1 MESQIPFETELI
13 ERIDW
18 LIRLR
23 WLAVL
28 GTGAAVAL
36 AWLLYPD
43 DLSPLPLIIVTL
55 LIVLYNAQ
63 FLFYARTLKLG
74 HAGSTRLR
82 HTIQFAYVQIVLDLL
97 ALGALVH
104 FSGGVENPIAVFFVF
119 HTIIASILLS
129 RRTSFVMATLAA
141 TLFAAVV
148 SLEYWGILDHHHL
161 PVLGEFE
168 LYRQVPYLV
177 MVVGT
182 MAVTLWLVAYMT
194 SSITVRLRGRD
205 RELLESHKALVSKS
219 RELEMAN
226 ERLRRVD
233 VERTRFML
241 LVTHELRAPISTIH
255 TCVEV
260 ALAKH
265 TSPEAVRDIL
275 ERIKRRTG
283 ELVDLIGDLLRL
295 TRAREE
301 ASREEE
307 LEIIQ
312 PAEILQSVV
321 DLMRTE
327 AHSKD
332 LFLSIDIEPELVTVR
347 ANPERLKLVWT
358 NLLSNAIKY
367 TEPGGIVAVALKQAE
382 GDLVATVRD
391 TGIGIP
397 YEDQKRVFEEF
408 YRANNARMICPV
420 GTGVGL
426 SIVQRVI
433 ENYGGTIWVESE
445 PGLGSK
451 FTFTLPAA
459 EP

>member
-1 MESQIPFETELI
+1 
-13 ERIDW
+13 
-18 LIRLR
+18 
-23 WLAVL
+23 
-28 GTGAAVAL
+28 
-36 AWLLYPD
+36 
-43 DLSPLPLIIVTL
+43 
-55 LIVLYNAQ
+55 
-63 FLFYARTLKLG
+63 
-74 HAGSTRLR
+74 
-82 HTIQFAYVQIVLDLL
+82 
-97 ALGALVH
+97 
-104 FSGGVENPIAVFFVF
+104 
-119 HTIIASILLS
+119 
-129 RRTSFVMATLAA
+129 
-141 TLFAAVV
+141 
-148 SLEYWGILDHHHL
+148 
-161 PVLGEFE
+161 
-168 LYRQVPYLV
+168 
-177 MVVGT
+177 
-182 MAVTLWLVAYMT
+182 
-194 SSITVRLRGRD
+194 
-205 RELLESHKALVSKS
+205 
-219 RELEMAN
+219 
-226 ERLRRVD
+226 
-233 VERTRFML
+233 
-241 LVTHELRAPISTIH
+241 
-255 TCVEV
+255 
-260 ALAKH
+260 
-265 TSPEAVRDIL
+265 VRDIL